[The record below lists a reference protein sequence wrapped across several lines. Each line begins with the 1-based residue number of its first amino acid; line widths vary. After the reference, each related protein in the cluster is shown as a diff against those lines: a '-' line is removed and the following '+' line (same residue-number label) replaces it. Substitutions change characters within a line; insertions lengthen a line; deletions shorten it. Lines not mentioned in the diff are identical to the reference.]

1 MPLGSEVQHPQRSP
15 PRHSVYP
22 CSESV
27 SSVAHHR
34 PYGILPAGK
43 FERALRIDEA
53 AFGPHHPNVAR
64 DVNNLDLVLKAVGD
78 LEAAKL
84 RFERALRIFEKQ
96 LGPDHP
102 STRTVRDNLQAL
114 E

>member
-1 MPLGSEVQHPQRSP
+1 MPLGSEVQHPQRSRP
-15 PRHSVYP
+15 GTP
-22 CSESV
+22 CIRVQNLCRRLSN
-27 SSVAHHR
+27 HR
-34 PYGILPAGK
+34 PYGLLPAGK
-43 FERALRIDEA
+43 FERALRIDKA
-53 AFGPHHPNVAR
+53 AFNPHHSNVAR
-64 DVNNLDLVLKAVGD
+64 DVNNLGLVFKALGD

-84 RFERALRIFEKQ
+84 HFERALRIFEKQ